1 VRRAFPVLFGIL
13 LLARSVFTQNPE
25 PQSPDQLPP
34 PATEAQTEHERLE
47 LEFIQS
53 KIANGDS
60 HASGA
65 RPDLGPIVLGNPTTA
80 VVALRVGLHASTFNA
95 GGGLVTEFASL
106 HHPFVELSNTTGS
119 VKVIDRSEGKEILVM
134 EPGSVVHVAH
144 DGTQFLVSQ
153 SGVFLGAFA
162 GPIFFRPDDPDNQFR
177 VDSIRR
183 TFGTT
188 QTPRYRGAMEVGRG
202 ATTKA
207 QPGAPRVNLFNIV
220 EVEDY
225 VPGVVAN
232 ESIASFTIAALR
244 AQAVAAR
251 GYAIANIGNYINR
264 GYPFDIVDS
273 SASQVYRGVISE
285 HVNAVRAANDTYGL
299 VASSNGRII
308 SAMYSSSFGGHS
320 DSNEWISFSNNVKL
334 GGAPLSYLRG
344 VYDGVDP
351 PPDLSNPAGIAFFW
365 RSQPPALPL
374 FYDDCVYTGNGF
386 SRWRF
391 TLPATVLK
399 ARLTTGNS
407 TLLSG
412 TRTGPITNVEIVE
425 RSGSAQR
432 AIAARVTLTTGVLEI
447 RGWESLRQTIGRTN
461 TGGTPRAC
469 GSSTIAAGFVL
480 NSPSSLDVA
489 VNADGTAGNLT
500 VHGGGWGH
508 NLGMSQYGAHGRGK
522 AGFTFIEIL
531 QAYYTG
537 VDIGSYPIDI
547 GREPGSGPPTLRQRF
562 AAPNAEGTLQIRAS
576 EDLRGLRVHVNELYD
591 LSFDAASLGSGL
603 VEVDLSPY
611 LVAGMNVI
619 QFNPVGRFGQ
629 ATVNVVVR

>member
-1 VRRAFPVLFGIL
+1 MRRFLTAIAAIVLVTV
-13 LLARSVFTQNPE
+13 STFTQNPE
-25 PQSPDQLPP
+25 PQNPDQLPP
-34 PATEAQTEHERLE
+34 GAAEAQAEHQRLE
-47 LEFIQS
+47 EEFIQS
-53 KIANGDS
+53 KIDNGES

-65 RPDLGPIVLGNPTTA
+65 RPELGPIVLGNPTTA
-80 VVALRVGLHASTFNA
+80 VVSLRVGLNASTFNA
-95 GGGLVTEFASL
+95 TGGLVTEFASL
-106 HHPFVELSNTTGS
+106 HHTAVELSNTAGL
-119 VKVIDRSEGKEILVM
+119 VKVTDRSDGKEILVM
-134 EPGSVVHVAH
+134 AAGSLVRVEH
-144 DGTQFLVSQ
+144 DGALFRVTLDDIPV
-153 SGVFLGAFA
+153 GAFD
-162 GPIFFRPDDPDNQFR
+162 GPVLFRPDDPANEFR
-177 VDSIRR
+177 VESIRR

-188 QTPRYRGAMEVGRG
+188 QRPRYRGAMEVGRG
-202 ATTKA
+202 ATTA
-207 QPGAPRVNLFNIV
+207 GLIGPPRVNLVNIV
-220 EVEDY
+220 QVEDY

-232 ESIASFTIAALR
+232 ESIASFSIAALR

-251 GYAIANIGNYINR
+251 GYAIANLGNYVAR

-285 HVNAVRAANDTYGL
+285 HVNAVRAASETYGL

-320 DSNEWISFSNNVKL
+320 DSNEWISFFNNTTA

-344 VYDGVDP
+344 IYDGVEP
-351 PPDLSNPAGIAFFW
+351 APDLSSPAGIEFFW
-365 RSQPPALPL
+365 RSQPPVLPL

-386 SRWRF
+386 SRWKF

-399 ARLTTGNS
+399 SRLTTANS
-407 TLLSG
+407 TLVSG

-432 AIAARVTLTTGVLEI
+432 AIVARVTLTTGVIEI

-461 TGGTPRAC
+461 TAGTPRAC
-469 GSSTIAAGFVL
+469 GANTIAASFVL
-480 NSPSSLDVA
+480 NSPSALDVA

-500 VHGGGWGH
+500 VYGGGWGH

-522 AGFTFIEIL
+522 AGYSFIEIL

-537 VDIGSYPIDI
+537 VDVGSFPIDI
-547 GREPGSGPPTLRQRF
+547 GRTPGSPPTLRQEF
-562 AAPNAEGTLQIRAS
+562 VAPTAQGSLQIRATD
-576 EDLRGLRVHVNELYD
+576 DLAGLRVHLNGLYD
-591 LSFDAASLGSGL
+591 LSFDAAALGSGL

-611 LVAGMNVI
+611 LVSGMNVI
-619 QFNPVGRFGQ
+619 QYNPVGRFGS

>member
-1 VRRAFPVLFGIL
+1 MRRFVPLVFGFALAF
-13 LLARSVFTQNPE
+13 ASVSTHNQE
-25 PQSPDQLPP
+25 LQDPDQ
-34 PATEAQTEHERLE
+34 RLE
-47 LEFIQS
+47 EDVIQS
-53 KIANGDS
+53 RIANGES

-65 RPDLGPIVLGNPTTA
+65 RPEFGPVVLGNPTTA
-80 VVALRVGLHASTFNA
+80 VVGLRVGLHASTFNA
-95 GGGLVTEFASL
+95 SGGLVTEFASL
-106 HHPFVELSNTTGS
+106 HHPFVDLTNTSGS
-119 VKVIDRSEGKEILVM
+119 VKVVDGSDGKEVVVM
-134 EPGSVVHVAH
+134 DAGTLVHVEH
-144 DGTQFLVSQ
+144 DGSQFLVSHD
-153 SGVFLGAFA
+153 GVFIGGFA
-162 GPIFFRPDDPDNQFR
+162 GPIRFRPTDPANLFR
-177 VDSIRR
+177 VESIRR

-188 QTPRYRGAMEVGRG
+188 QVPRYRGAIEVGRG
-202 ATTKA
+202 ATTA
-207 QPGAPRVNLFNIV
+207 GLAGPPRLNVFNVV

-251 GYAIANIGNYINR
+251 GYAIANIGNYVNR

-285 HVNAVRAANDTYGL
+285 HVNAVRAATDTYGL
-299 VASSNGRII
+299 VASSSGRII

-344 VYDGVDP
+344 IYDGVDP
-351 PPDLSNPAGIAFFW
+351 PPDFSSPAGIDFFW

-391 TLPATVLK
+391 ALPASVLK
-399 ARLTTGNS
+399 TRLTTANS
-407 TLLSG
+407 TLISG
-412 TRTGPITNVEIVE
+412 TRTGPITGVEITE

-432 AIAARVTLTTGVLEI
+432 AITARVTLTTGVLEV

-469 GSSTIAAGFVL
+469 GTATIAASFVL
-480 NSPSSLDVA
+480 NSPSAIDVA
-489 VNADGTAGNLT
+489 MNADGTAGTLT

-531 QAYYTG
+531 KAYYTG
-537 VDIGSYPIDI
+537 VDVGSYPIDI
-547 GREPGSGPPTLRQRF
+547 GREPGIGPPTLRQRF
-562 AAPNAEGTLQIRAS
+562 AAPNAQGTLQIRA
-576 EDLRGLRVHVNELYD
+576 EDLRGLRVHVNGQYD
-591 LSFDAASLGSGL
+591 LSFDEAALSSGL

-611 LVAGMNVI
+611 LVAGVNVI
-619 QFNPVGRFGQ
+619 QYNPVGREGG